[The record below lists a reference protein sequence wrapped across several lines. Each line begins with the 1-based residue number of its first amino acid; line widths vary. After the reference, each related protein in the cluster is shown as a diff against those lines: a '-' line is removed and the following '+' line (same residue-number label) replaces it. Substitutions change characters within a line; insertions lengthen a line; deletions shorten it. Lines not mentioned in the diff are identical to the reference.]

1 MGSPFRG
8 IVALAMAA
16 ALAAPLMSCT
26 GIAQT
31 TGTAQADP
39 AAALAQTPGA
49 SLMPADGG
57 ASVAKHFDPLGQPP
71 SKFTL
76 ELRNGVKAELPFAD
90 KRDFDEAK
98 RGFIAEP
105 PYTKIMADAGHVAWD
120 MGSYGWL
127 LTGKDF
133 ESIHPSLQRQ
143 AVLNMAYGLY
153 EVVPGRIYQV
163 RGYDLANISF
173 IKGDTGWI
181 IFDPLTAKETARAAL
196 DFINGKLGKRPV
208 VGVVYSHSHVDHF
221 GGVRGVVDEADVVSG
236 KVMLIAPEHF
246 LEAAISENVFAGNAM
261 TRRSQWQYSVLLQRH
276 PNGHVDQAIGKNI
289 ASGNV
294 GLIAPNRLV
303 GKDFEEITLD
313 GVRMVFQNA
322 PDTEAPV
329 EMNTYFP
336 QFKALWAAE
345 IITGTIHNIYTIR
358 GAAVRNALNWSKEIN
373 EALYKFGQ
381 EAEVMFASHS
391 WPRWGNARIQ
401 EVLRAQRDAYANLNN
416 QALHYANRGVTIN
429 EIQNVYEVPKSL
441 REQWAARSYHGDV
454 QNNVRGV
461 INRFLGHYDGNP
473 TNLIPLSPKDS
484 APLYV
489 EMMGGSAKINAKGEE
504 LIAQGKYLHATEIL
518 NKLVFAEPQNQAARR
533 LLADA
538 FEQLGYQAES
548 TSTRNSFLQGAFELR
563 NGLPGGVPPRST
575 GPDVVR
581 AMSTEQWLDFIG
593 ISLDPKRAEGMRFL
607 INLVTPDNGE
617 RYAVEMS
624 NATLT
629 SIKGFQAKNADLT
642 VTVNRAD
649 LNQVMMGVASFDDL
663 IKAGKA
669 KFEGNRTGFDQLRSI
684 LVPFTPDFEILPGT
698 APKQRAAPPKPFE
711 VRDLVN
717 PLVGD

>member
-1 MGSPFRG
+1 MTTL
-8 IVALAMAA
+8 ALALSLAWATQAA
-16 ALAAPLMSCT
+16 AQ
-26 GIAQT
+26 G
-31 TGTAQADP
+31 
-39 AAALAQTPGA
+39 PGA
-49 SLMPADGG
+49 SLVPADKG
-57 ASVAKHFDPLGQPP
+57 ASAARHFDPLGKPP
-71 SKFTL
+71 STFTL
-76 ELRNGVKAELPFAD
+76 EIRKGLQAELPFAD
-90 KRDFDEAK
+90 KRDFEEAK

-127 LTGKDF
+127 LAGKDF

-181 IFDPLTAKETARAAL
+181 VFDPLTAQETARAAL
-196 DFINGKLGKRPV
+196 AFINEKLGKRPV

-221 GGVRGVVDEADVVSG
+221 GGVRGVVDEADVASG
-236 KVMLIAPEHF
+236 KVAVIAPEHF
-246 LEAAISENVFAGNAM
+246 LQEAIAENVFAGNAM
-261 TRRSQWQYSVLLQRH
+261 SRRTQWQYAVLLQRG
-276 PNGHVDQAIGKNI
+276 PFGHVDQAIGKNV
-289 ASGNV
+289 ANGNT

-303 GKDFEEITLD
+303 GKDVEEITLD

-329 EMNTYFP
+329 EMNTWFP
-336 QFKALWAAE
+336 QFKALWTSE
-345 IITGTIHNIYTIR
+345 IVTGTIHNVYTLR
-358 GAAVRNALNWSKEIN
+358 GAQVRNALNWSKEIN

-429 EIQNVYEVPKSL
+429 EIHNVYEVPKSL
-441 REQWAARSYHGDV
+441 RDQWAARSYHGDV
-454 QNNVRGV
+454 QNNSRAVV
-461 INRFLGHYDGNP
+461 NRFLGHYDGNP
-473 TNLIPLSPKDS
+473 VNLIPLSPKDS

-489 EMMGGSAKINAKGEE
+489 EMMGGSARILAKGDE
-504 LIAQGKYLHATEIL
+504 LMAQGKYLHATELL
-518 NKLVFAEPQNQAARR
+518 NRLVFAEPRNQPARR
-533 LLADA
+533 MLADA
-538 FEQLGYQAES
+538 YEQLGYRAES
-548 TSTRNSFLQGAFELR
+548 TSVRNSFLQGAFELR

-593 ISLDPKRAEGMRFL
+593 ISADPRRAEGLRFT

-617 RYAVEMS
+617 RYAIEMS
-624 NATLT
+624 NGTLT
-629 SIKGFQAKNADLT
+629 NAKGFLAKNPDLT

-649 LNQVMMGVASFDDL
+649 LNLVMMGQASFDDL
-663 IKAGKA
+663 LRDGKA
-669 KFEGNRTGFDQLRSI
+669 KFEGDRTGFDRLRAI

-698 APKQRAAPPKPFE
+698 APKQAAAAPKPFE

-717 PLVGD
+717 PMLGD

>member
-1 MGSPFRG
+1 MNAPRF
-8 IVALAMAA
+8 ALLL
-16 ALAAPLMSCT
+16 ALAALLSS
-26 GIAQT
+26 GAH
-31 TGTAQADP
+31 G
-39 AAALAQTPGA
+39 QTPGA
-49 SLMPADGG
+49 SLVPPDGG
-57 ASVAKHFDPLGQPP
+57 ASVAKHFDALGKPP
-71 SKFTL
+71 SKFTI

-98 RGFIAEP
+98 RGFIAAP
-105 PYTKIMADAGHVAWD
+105 SYTKIMADAGHVAWD

-153 EVVPGRIYQV
+153 EVVPGKVYQV
-163 RGYDLANISF
+163 RGFDLANISF

-181 IFDPLTAKETARAAL
+181 VFDPLTAKETARAAL
-196 DFINGKLGKRPV
+196 DFINEKLGKRPV

-221 GGVRGVVDEADVVSG
+221 GGVRGVVEEADVASG
-236 KVMLIAPEHF
+236 KVMVIAPENF
-246 LEAAISENVFAGNAM
+246 LHEAIAENVLAGNAM
-261 TRRSQWQYSVLLQRH
+261 TRRSQWQYSVLLQRS
-276 PNGHVDQAIGKNI
+276 PFGHVDQAIGKNI
-289 ASGNV
+289 ASGNT

-303 GKDFEEITLD
+303 AKNIEEVTLD
-313 GVRMVFQNA
+313 GVKMVFQNA

-336 QFKALWAAE
+336 QFKALWSAE

-358 GAAVRNALNWSKEIN
+358 GAQVRNALNWSKEIN

-416 QALHYANRGVTIN
+416 QTLHYANRGVTIN

-441 REQWAARSYHGDV
+441 RDQWAARSYHGDV

-489 EMMGGSAKINAKGEE
+489 EMMGGSTRIIAKGEE
-504 LIAQGKYLHATEIL
+504 LIAQGKYLLATEIL
-518 NKLVFAEPQNQAARR
+518 NKLVFADPQNQTARR

-538 FEQLGYQAES
+538 FEQLGYGAES
-548 TSTRNSFLQGAFELR
+548 TSVRNSFLQGAFELR

-575 GPDVVR
+575 GPDVIR
-581 AMSTEQWLDFIG
+581 AMSTEQWLDFVA
-593 ISLDPKRAEGMRFL
+593 ISMDPKKAEGLKFT

-617 RYAVEMS
+617 KYAIEMS

-629 SIKGFQAKNADLT
+629 NMKGFQAPKPDLA

-649 LNQVMMGVASFDDL
+649 LNQVMMGTASFDEL
-663 IKAGKA
+663 IAAGKA
-669 KFEGNRTGFDQLRSI
+669 KFDGDRTGFDKLRSI

-698 APKQRAAPPKPFE
+698 APKKGLAPPKPFE
-711 VRDLVN
+711 VRQQIDLEF
-717 PLVGD
+717 D